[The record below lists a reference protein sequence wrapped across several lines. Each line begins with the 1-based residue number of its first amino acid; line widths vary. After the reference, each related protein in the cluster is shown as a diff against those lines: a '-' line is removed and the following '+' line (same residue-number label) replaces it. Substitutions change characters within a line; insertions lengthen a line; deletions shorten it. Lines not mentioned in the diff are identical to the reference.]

1 MKRIRIKIQEPITQN
16 EIIRILPWKQ
26 TNYILPVAAFVAGA
40 LLAKSQSG
48 AGIGANKY
56 VYHKVIQQNW
66 GYGWDDVDFY
76 ECDSTGYIKDQET
89 RELFKTNLRAYRTE
103 PGQPYPRVITRKELK
118 KA

>member
-1 MKRIRIKIQEPITQN
+1 M
-16 EIIRILPWKQ
+16 
-26 TNYILPVAAFVAGA
+26 AAFVAGA